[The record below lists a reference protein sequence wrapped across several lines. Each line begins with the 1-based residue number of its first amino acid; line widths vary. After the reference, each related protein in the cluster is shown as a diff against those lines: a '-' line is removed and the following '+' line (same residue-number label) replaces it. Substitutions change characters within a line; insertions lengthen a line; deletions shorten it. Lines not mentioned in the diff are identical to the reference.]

1 MSLKKIIVLMALA
14 ALFLSFEVVADA
26 ETENATLAANEAVV
40 TTFDELKKA
49 ISENNGI
56 DTVYLGADIPLSS
69 GIKIPDA
76 KKTFTLSGK
85 NPVTN
90 EIHTLTETM
99 ASAGAQ
105 SSVITVDTN
114 NGAKET
120 TLKDI
125 NIIGKNYYGTI
136 SVLGAAKNVVQN
148 YENIHYQGP
157 QLIYNL
163 NGVAVFSGDNDI
175 RIASVVSGSAAA
187 NEVGEVKG
195 VNVFGKLKIDHANSN
210 ANSVFWFGSGTAEL
224 NTFTVEENADV
235 TILSN
240 GTGMFY
246 RSGAKPI
253 DIDVKKNAK
262 LAISSNNNI
271 FRDTVGGTVNVAV
284 GADVTITKTAGINP
298 LLWMSGDINV
308 NPDARFI
315 LKKTGGTGNILYF
328 STATAKLDVQNPRS
342 FLIATTPDN
351 AMLYWPYA
359 NTFNFETQMVN
370 YWNTAGTIDR
380 TDAPQQSFSLPAGDN
395 VIGSLTY
402 SGTTTKIV
410 STNVDMTAANFNQNT
425 ARMIAMGR
433 LEGTINSVNDS
444 DANISGT
451 ATLDAY
457 ITVSYTENGVDKQLK
472 GQADKT
478 GNYQIMIPDG
488 FIRPYTD
495 LTTTISQDQRT
506 ITLEKTTVADVTPPS
521 GKPVPQVLT
530 IGDPFPDV
538 ADLVTDVYDHS
549 DNTSGAGIIKTLQ
562 TTPDTNVFGPQQ
574 AIVRLED
581 KANNYVDI
589 IVPVFIK
596 DDKTNIQDNKALRAT
611 DFSIHLSEISSLNE
625 AELSELIIKESSA
638 KAFNVTTGVDLSD
651 EVIVANTDIE
661 KTSGMFK
668 ATLQIGELT
677 KEITIQVT
685 GELKFNQVPET
696 ISFETTELV
705 TQQNIAKRN
714 ADFDMSVLDSR
725 GADKS
730 FRVTARIP
738 SPLTSTINSAHT
750 LPEGLIFID
759 RSGEKKILSEE
770 PTTVF
775 EAQATDEI
783 IVPIKWEENQGVL
796 VEANTAET
804 YADENYE
811 TTIEWTLTDAP

>member
-308 NPDARFI
+308 NPDVRFI

-444 DANISGT
+444 DANISGM

-506 ITLEKTTVADVTPPS
+506 ITLEKATVADVTPPS

-696 ISFETTELV
+696 ISFETTELA

-725 GADKS
+725 GAGKS